1 MLDSH
6 NDVLSTPR
14 SNMKLVFSLGSLLL
28 SLSPLVGAAE
38 NPTHQN
44 QVQSAAMVLP
54 LESPAGEPRG
64 PLRLRDA
71 FRYSDS
77 DSVAEEVKPFRLSAE
92 ERQRLREQLRNQ
104 SFDHQPR
111 K

>member
-1 MLDSH
+1 M
-6 NDVLSTPR
+6 VLLSLPR

-28 SLSPLVGAAE
+28 CLSPMLGAAE
-38 NPTHQN
+38 NPAHQD
-44 QVQSAAMVLP
+44 QVQAAAMVLP

-71 FRYSDS
+71 LRYSDS
-77 DSVAEEVKPFRLSAE
+77 DSEAEEVKPYRLSAE

-104 SFDHQPR
+104 SFDQQPR

>member
-1 MLDSH
+1 M
-6 NDVLSTPR
+6 VLLSLPC

-28 SLSPLVGAAE
+28 SLSPMVGAEEKPA
-38 NPTHQN
+38 HQD
-44 QVQSAAMVLP
+44 QVQAAAMVLP
-54 LESPAGEPRG
+54 LDSAAGEPRG

-71 FRYSDS
+71 LRYSDS
-77 DSVAEEVKPFRLSAE
+77 DSDAEEVKPYRLSAE

-104 SFDHQPR
+104 SFDQQPR